1 MVVMMDNNGY
11 DWIVDQEVMNKR
23 EEIMPEMLIGDPE
36 MINIYMGGEKI
47 KIGYSNLTQDLIL

>member
-1 MVVMMDNNGY
+1 
-11 DWIVDQEVMNKR
+11 MNKR